1 MESNNDLFSAS
12 LETIDSSK
20 NITKYIRFHEK
31 FKRECEATLDN
42 ARDWLKAEIPIVAD
56 KIELS
61 ALKEELKKNK
71 SSETRK
77 HLLSALIFECA
88 TRDAIKTHNADHA
101 ALMAMHMLNHMWL
114 AKLEINEHIPVL
126 ESDQAFSTLSEA
138 EKQEKLQR
146 ERILDTLIKKGE
158 KLQSESQIQ
167 KNNASKQKSAAASD
181 STKHPLLTKK
191 EKDLWQESNR
201 KKGKQ
206 KKTILEKKVKA
217 KAKRKS
223 KGVFSKV
230 RDKIPLK
237 KKDQNALLNNAVK
250 KSIGQPRDEDNL
262 LENPNNSAIMVAN
275 GIIENMEETTSQY
288 NPRSEHDKNSSG
300 ITVRKVLKDRAHET
314 HEPGSNTI
322 VMKLASGV
330 KRKSTEN
337 LSIPEQCQEAV
348 NIFCQQFPGYDM
360 VAIRNL
366 AAQKVGVS
374 IQYIDNLNILPEKAS

>member
-201 KKGKQ
+201 KKEKQNKGKQ
-206 KKTILEKKVKA
+206 KKTILEKKVKNQ
-217 KAKRKS
+217 KEY
-223 KGVFSKV
+223 F
-230 RDKIPLK
+230 
-237 KKDQNALLNNAVK
+237 
-250 KSIGQPRDEDNL
+250 PR
-262 LENPNNSAIMVAN
+262 LEI
-275 GIIENMEETTSQY
+275 
-288 NPRSEHDKNSSG
+288 RSH
-300 ITVRKVLKDRAHET
+300 
-314 HEPGSNTI
+314 
-322 VMKLASGV
+322 
-330 KRKSTEN
+330 
-337 LSIPEQCQEAV
+337 
-348 NIFCQQFPGYDM
+348 
-360 VAIRNL
+360 
-366 AAQKVGVS
+366 
-374 IQYIDNLNILPEKAS
+374 